1 MSHLKIWFPKTK
13 FQEERKHQFC
23 KSLSHQNI
31 ACKKTLSL
39 FLNPWIF
46 LIVNSERKKIYL
58 ILPLLCCRL
67 YCFFPTLLLLRYYFP
82 RIWNQ
87 YYFKYFSP
95 GSVQFSSVIQL
106 CLTFCN
112 PMDCSTPG
120 FPVHHQLPE
129 LAQTHIHWVHDAIQP
144 SHPLSSSSPPAFNF
158 SQHQGLLQQVSS
170 LHQVAKVLAFQ
181 LKHQSFQWIFRT
193 DFL

>member
-120 FPVHHQLPE
+120 FPVQLPCT
-129 LAQTHIHWVHDAIQP
+129 THRAC
-144 SHPLSSSSPPAFNF
+144 SNSYPLSSWCHPTISSSVILFSSCLQFFPASGSSPT
-158 SQHQGLLQQVSS
+158 SQFIASGGQSIGVS
-170 LHQVAKVLAFQ
+170 A
-181 LKHQSFQWIFRT
+181 
-193 DFL
+193 